1 MVISRIADDNYDE
14 FRFHNKMSVV
24 ISYADDKQL
33 WGSHGRLSG
42 KWRRIQLFDKRDNL
56 ISEIIEVNPTYYQNL
71 PELELPETDEVIY

>member
-1 MVISRIADDNYDE
+1 MVISRIADDDDE
-14 FRFHNKMSVV
+14 FQFPNGMTV
-24 ISYADDKQL
+24 IIEYADDKQL

-71 PELELPETDEVIY
+71 PPLDLPENEDVIY